1 MNNTAIA
8 VAWTGAS
15 GIQYG
20 IRLLEE
26 LLLAWREETDNA
38 KLPVGSV
45 VEFLYEAPLQRRRDS
60 RIGSKGTSL
69 MTARST
75 FAR

>member
-15 GIQYG
+15 GIHYG

-26 LLLAWREETDNA
+26 LRRFVAE
-38 KLPVGSV
+38 VGQV
-45 VEFLYEAPLQRRRDS
+45 GGRCNR
-60 RIGSKGTSL
+60 
-69 MTARST
+69 
-75 FAR
+75 